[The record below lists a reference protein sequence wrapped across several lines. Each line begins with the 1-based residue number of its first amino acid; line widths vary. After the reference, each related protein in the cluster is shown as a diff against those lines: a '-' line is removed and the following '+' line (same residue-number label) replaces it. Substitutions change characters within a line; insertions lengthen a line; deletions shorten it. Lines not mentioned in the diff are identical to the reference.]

1 MRLRSWLAV
10 IAVSFLFWVSTWIYS
25 PVALALIQIKLSDLS
40 YRQCPPEIAQGIVS
54 AGGRSSAAKCFL
66 VSGKAENKSGKTV
79 VNADIFGRIYDA
91 NNNPIFQNRNRL
103 GSIEEVPPGVSDFE
117 IRITVA
123 ANQPT
128 PLKLKQFKAS
138 GFTGRVRR

>member
-1 MRLRSWLAV
+1 MRLRSCFTL
-10 IAVSFLFWVSTWIYS
+10 IAVSLLFWISTWAFS
-25 PVALALIQIKLSDLS
+25 PAALALVQIKLSNLS
-40 YRQCPPEIAQGIVS
+40 YRECPPELAQGMVT
-54 AGGRSSAAKCFL
+54 AGGGSQAAKCFL

-103 GSIEEVPPGVSDFE
+103 GSVEELPPGVSDFE

-128 PLKLKQFKAS
+128 PLQLKQFKAS